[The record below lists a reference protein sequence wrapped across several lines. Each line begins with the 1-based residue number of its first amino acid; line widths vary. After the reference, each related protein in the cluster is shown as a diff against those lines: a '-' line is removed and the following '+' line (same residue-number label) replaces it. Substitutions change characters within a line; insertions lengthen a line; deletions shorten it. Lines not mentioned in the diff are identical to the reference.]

1 MKDEEIDSLLKLRD
15 EHGAKIKSL
24 NEEIA
29 TLKKDIENYLS
40 TIEEKDKLLDDREI
54 LIKTMKS
61 QIDDK
66 NKIIEDNSKQL
77 KEKESEI
84 ELLYTDNLQWED
96 KYKLVSKEIENFK
109 KWSLWDQNLIESYK
123 KIESLDLENK
133 EKAETITKLQE
144 EAVHIKT
151 RNE

>member
-1 MKDEEIDSLLKLRD
+1 MENKTITP
-15 EHGAKIKSL
+15 KS
-24 NEEIA
+24 
-29 TLKKDIENYLS
+29 KVYVKS
-40 TIEEKDKLLDDREI
+40 KS
-54 LIKTMKS
+54 KS

-151 RNE
+151 RNVSVVH